1 LTTQL
6 RWGATSDIGLVRE
19 INEDSKLLAPPIFA
33 VADGMGG
40 HSAGDVASGIA
51 VESLTKTGVTEA
63 GALPEAVR
71 EANRAIFER
80 ASGDETLTGM
90 GTTIIAMFAEDD
102 SAQIVHVG
110 DCRGYLLRGDHLS
123 RLTQDHTVVERLVQ
137 EGRILPEDA
146 DRHPQRS
153 YLERALGIEPEVE
166 VEVKAIDTAPGD
178 RYMLCSDGLFGMI
191 DDEQILTILRS
202 EQDPQQATDRLCREA
217 VQAGGRDNV
226 TVIVVDYPQGS
237 TASRASAKPS
247 EASASPVAPSGLGTE
262 PGVQAASF
270 DRESPP
276 QVSPRKQVQH
286 RSRRIFVWA
295 LAAIIVLGGAAFAA
309 AYSIRNS
316 WYVGASRGRVAIFQ
330 GINGSVAGVQLSHPK
345 VVSDLQVKQLPDHY
359 QRSIQEGISADKR
372 SEALATVANLAKLV
386 QPAPALAPTPTPISP
401 PPAALGPSSPA
412 DTGEQ
417 I

>member
-1 LTTQL
+1 LTNKL
-6 RWGATSDIGLVRE
+6 RWGGASDIGLVRE
-19 INEDSKLLAPPIFA
+19 INEDSKLLAPPVFA

-51 VESLTKTGVTEA
+51 IESLTKTGVTEA

-71 EANRAIFER
+71 EANRAIFEK
-80 ASGDETLTGM
+80 ASGDDTLTGM

-178 RYMLCSDGLFGMI
+178 RYVLCSDGLFGMI
-191 DDEQILTILRS
+191 DDEQILAVLQS

-226 TVIVVDYPQGS
+226 TVIVVDYPPGS
-237 TASRASAKPS
+237 TTSQANTNAA
-247 EASASPVAPSGLGTE
+247 EAGASPVETDGLGTA
-262 PGVQAASF
+262 PGGPLPAFQQ
-270 DRESPP
+270 ESPA
-276 QVSPRKQVQH
+276 QAPRRKESKH
-286 RSRRIFVWA
+286 RLRRVIVWV
-295 LAAIIVLGGAAFAA
+295 LAAILVLGGATLAA

-330 GINGSVAGVQLSHPK
+330 GINGSVAGIQLSHPTL
-345 VVSDLQVKQLPDHY
+345 VSDLQVKQLPDHY
-359 QRSIQEGISADKR
+359 QRSIQEGISANKR
-372 SEALATVANLAKLV
+372 SEALVTLTNLRKLV
-386 QPAPALAPTPTPISP
+386 QTAPNPAPSPTPVS
-401 PPAALGPSSPA
+401 PPAALGPSSW
-412 DTGEQ
+412 DGIGGQT
-417 I
+417 